1 MGVPSPD
8 HSTGPL
14 PASQLQFR
22 GGVGHS
28 CPRTEML
35 CAAWVRHGP
44 EPLWAE
50 PPLSASPVSRFPRRT
65 HRFHRRP
72 CRPAFV
78 QELNHQE
85 GRTPGLETG
94 GAHGWQL
101 ALSWGT
107 FPGDTS
113 QPLWAQSREPRR
125 PSPGA
130 SAKTVA
136 PPTLGPP
143 LESIHVSAHYAA
155 SQSSVFFFNAFSEHL
170 LRASCWRHED
180 IEDPG
185 TWPPGAPPTPPPCR
199 RETGSDRNVA
209 CPHGN

>member
-1 MGVPSPD
+1 
-8 HSTGPL
+8 
-14 PASQLQFR
+14 
-22 GGVGHS
+22 
-28 CPRTEML
+28 ML

-50 PPLSASPVSRFPRRT
+50 APLSASPVSRFPRQT
-65 HRFHRRP
+65 HRFHRHP

-101 ALSWGT
+101 APSWGT

-155 SQSSVFFFNAFSEHL
+155 SQSSVFFFLTHFLSTCCVPAAGDTKT
-170 LRASCWRHED
+170 LRT
-180 IEDPG
+180 PG
-185 TWPPGAPPTPPPCR
+185 LGLQEPPPTTVQERDWERQKCGLSPWELILQRGELAAP
-199 RETGSDRNVA
+199 EA
-209 CPHGN
+209 Q